1 MSTEWA
7 VGVSSQQARRI
18 GHGHSIS
25 DPRPVLACLTP
36 IAQHIEQRT
45 KGRLVICPCTIQTH
59 PIPCVLA
66 CSASISH
73 ATLLHVFFNLS
84 NQITHRRPAHSWPRG
99 PARGTSARRRRGTR
113 RSACPTPAAS
123 LPWVCR
129 VDTERGVCVCMY
141 TCMCVRV
148 PPGLLPCRGCRVCC
162 GHREVFVCVCV
173 CVCVWERER
182 EHMCMYVCMY
192 ARKHTHRLL
201 EGRAC
206 VAAAPPPSRHAPTRG
221 KSARPTPMA
230 THDAWR
236 WPAPAGTCR
245 GALASGGGGWGAP
258 MLTSK

>member
-59 PIPCVLA
+59 PIPCVLD

-173 CVCVWERER
+173 CVCVCGRER
-182 EHMCMYVCMY
+182 ESTCVCMCVCTH
-192 ARKHTHRLL
+192 ANTHIDSSKEGLVLQQHHPRLATHRRGGSRPGPRRWPHTTPGAGPLQQ
-201 EGRAC
+201 GRAGGRWRQ
-206 VAAAPPPSRHAPTRG
+206 VAGAG
-221 KSARPTPMA
+221 AR
-230 THDAWR
+230 R
-236 WPAPAGTCR
+236 C
-245 GALASGGGGWGAP
+245 
-258 MLTSK
+258 